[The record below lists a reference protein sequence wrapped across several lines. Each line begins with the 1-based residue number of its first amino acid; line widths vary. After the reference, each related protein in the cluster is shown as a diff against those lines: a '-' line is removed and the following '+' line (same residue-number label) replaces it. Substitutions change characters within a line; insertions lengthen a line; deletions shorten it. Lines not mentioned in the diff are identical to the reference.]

1 MGVDDDQTTASSP
14 PLGKARGMSEGRS
27 SEQPGEFIGPYKLL
41 QVIGEGGFGIVW
53 LAERREPMVQRVAL
67 KIIKPGMD
75 SKAVIARFEQER
87 QALAVMD
94 HPNVAKV
101 FDGGITPPHMGSRPY
116 FVMEHV
122 KGEPIT
128 EFCDRHRM
136 TIRERLELFIPVCE
150 AVQHAHMKGIIHRD
164 IKPSNILVTTVDT
177 AGMSDVG
184 GRMSERTGNPAS
196 HPTSAIP
203 HPTSLVKVIDFGVA
217 KAISHTLTEKT
228 IFTETGHL
236 IGTPEYMSPE
246 QAEMGALDIDTRT
259 DVYSLGVV
267 LYELLAGVLPFDSA
281 TLRAAGH
288 EAIRRMIRDAEAP
301 RPSTRLAT
309 VDHATGEV
317 IAGARHDHRARITSE
332 LKRELEWVPLKAM
345 RKDRSR
351 RYAGAEALGA
361 DIRRYLQGRPL
372 EAAPESRVYLVRKFV
387 ARNRGGVGMAAVVAL
402 ALGTGFAIAVSQ
414 RREAVRQRDAAD
426 AQRRLADDRL
436 AQLERVVEFQG
447 AVYNDLA
454 PERVGR
460 ELVEQVVAEARA
472 SAARRGLSVQE
483 QQSAEQDVRTALDAL
498 SITTVA
504 AATVDQSLLSRVE
517 ASARRAFSD
526 EPAVLASLVQS
537 LADAYEAIG
546 FRDKWLALQI
556 EAVDLRR
563 ACLGAS
569 HKDTI
574 HSLSELAICYRVR
587 GDLALGKPFAR
598 EALDSA
604 LATLGPLHPE
614 TLSAMH
620 ALGTIL
626 TYTDPERAEALLKD
640 SLAGRRKALG
650 NDHDQTIWAIM
661 NMANLFQVS
670 KRFDESEPL
679 VNEALERAVRALGPD
694 HATTLYARRFLR
706 RQFALTGR
714 RDEAIEVA
722 RDLIDRRDRTFGPS
736 HPATITDMNSLV
748 GMLAAGGRIE
758 EAISLA
764 HAAVERTRQCFGA
777 QHAQTISAEARLNEL
792 VGRRGESA
800 APEPP

>member
-1 MGVDDDQTTASSP
+1 M
-14 PLGKARGMSEGRS
+14 
-27 SEQPGEFIGPYKLL
+27 

-53 LAERREPMVQRVAL
+53 LAERREPMVQRIAL

-177 AGMSDVG
+177 ASMSG
-184 GRMSERTGNPAS
+184 ANTSPTRERGSLPSTQHPA
-196 HPTSAIP
+196 PGTPSA
-203 HPTSLVKVIDFGVA
+203 LVKVIDFGVA

-246 QAEMGALDIDTRT
+246 QAEMGALDIDTRS

-267 LYELLAGVLPFDSA
+267 LYELLAGVPPFDAGS
-281 TLRAAGH
+281 LRAAGH
-288 EAIRRMIRDAEAP
+288 EAVRRLIREMEPP

-309 VDHATGEV
+309 VAHAQAEV
-317 IAGARHDHRARITSE
+317 ISAARRGQRGRITSE

-345 RKDRSR
+345 RKERSR
-351 RYAGAEALGA
+351 RYAGAEAMAA
-361 DIRRYLQGRPL
+361 DIRRYLLGKPL
-372 EAAPESRVYLVRKFV
+372 EAAPESRAYLARKFV
-387 ARNRGGVGMAAVVAL
+387 ARNRGGVVAALAVVL
-402 ALGTGFAIAVSQ
+402 ALGAGLGAALWQRGEAI
-414 RREAVRQRDAAD
+414 RQRDAAD

-436 AQLERVVEFQG
+436 EQLERVVEFQG

-460 ELVEQVVAEARA
+460 ELMGQIVAEARA
-472 SAARRGLSVQE
+472 SASRRGLSESEQLAVEQE
-483 QQSAEQDVRTALDAL
+483 VRRMLDAL
-498 SITTVA
+498 SFTTIA
-504 AATVDQSLLSRVE
+504 AATVDNSLLSRVE
-517 ASARRAFSD
+517 TSARRAFASQ
-526 EPAVLASLVQS
+526 PAVLASLVQS

-546 FRDKWLALQI
+546 SRDRWLALQV

-563 ACLGAS
+563 LHLGAR
-569 HKDTI
+569 HRDTI
-574 HSLSELAICYRVR
+574 RSMSELAICYRVR
-587 GDLALGKPFAR
+587 DDLKRGLPCAE
-598 EALDSA
+598 EALEAA
-604 LATLGPLHPE
+604 LATLGPEDPE
-614 TLSAMH
+614 CLSAQH

-626 TYTDPERAEALLKD
+626 TYKDAARAEPLLRD
-640 SLAGRRKALG
+640 SLAGRRKVLG
-650 NDHDQTIWAIM
+650 NDHEATIWSIM
-661 NMANLFQVS
+661 NLATLLQERS
-670 KRFDESEPL
+670 AFDESATL
-679 VNEALERAVRALGPD
+679 VSEALERSVRALGPD
-694 HATTLYARRFLR
+694 QGTTMYARRFLR
-706 RQFALTGR
+706 RQLARTGR
-714 RDEAIEVA
+714 VDEAIVVA
-722 RDLIDRRDRTFGPS
+722 RDLIERRDRTFGPS
-736 HPATITDMNSLV
+736 HPATISELNSLIALLSAEDRV
-748 GMLAAGGRIE
+748 D
-758 EAISLA
+758 EAIPLA
-764 HAAVERTRQCFGA
+764 QAAIERTKQCFGG
-777 QHAQTISAEARLNEL
+777 QHKLTKASEATLEQL
-792 VGRRGESA
+792 VQRRRGSTSSG
-800 APEPP
+800 PP

>member
-1 MGVDDDQTTASSP
+1 MGADDQITRNEMTTAAGAPASP
-14 PLGKARGMSEGRS
+14 RALDPLANH
-27 SEQPGEFIGPYKLL
+27 PGDHIGPYKLL
-41 QVIGEGGFGIVW
+41 QVLGEGGFGIVW

-101 FDGGITPPHMGSRPY
+101 FDGGITPPEMGSRPY

-128 EFCDRHRM
+128 EFCDRHRL

-164 IKPSNILVTTVDT
+164 IKPSNILVSTVDT
-177 AGMSDVG
+177 ASTDTGPT
-184 GRMSERTGNPAS
+184 RERG
-196 HPTSAIP
+196 TSSPSTQHSAP
-203 HPTSLVKVIDFGVA
+203 STALVKVIDFGVA
-217 KAISHTLTEKT
+217 KAISHTLTDKT
-228 IFTETGHL
+228 IFTETGLL

-281 TLRAAGH
+281 TLRSAGH
-288 EAIRRMIRDAEAP
+288 EAIRRMIRDAEP
-301 RPSTRLAT
+301 PKPSTRLAT
-309 VDHATGEV
+309 VDRATAEM
-317 IAGARHDHRARITSE
+317 IATARHDYTARITSE

-351 RYAGAEALGA
+351 RYAGAEALAA

-372 EAAPESRVYLVRKFV
+372 EAAPESRAYLARKFV
-387 ARNRGGVGMAAVVAL
+387 ARNGGAVGTAAVVAL
-402 ALGTGFAIAVSQ
+402 TLGAGLAIAVSQ

-426 AQRRLADDRL
+426 EQRRLADDRL

-472 SAARRGLSVQE
+472 SAARRGLSNQE
-483 QQSAEQDVRTALDAL
+483 QQAAERDVRGALDAL

-504 AATVDQSLLSRVE
+504 AATVDRSLLSRVE
-517 ASARRAFSD
+517 ASARKAFSD

-546 FRDKWLALQI
+546 FRDKWLELQT

-563 ACLGAS
+563 SCLGPR
-569 HKDTI
+569 HRDTI
-574 HSLSELAICYRVR
+574 HSMSRLAICYRVCDDFEN
-587 GDLALGKPFAR
+587 GKLLAQESL
-598 EALDSA
+598 ESA

-614 TLSAMH
+614 TLWAMN
-620 ALGTIL
+620 ALGNIETFYGSR
-626 TYTDPERAEALLKD
+626 TRAETLLKD
-640 SLAGRRKALG
+640 SLEGMRRVLG
-650 NDHDQTIWAIM
+650 NDHEQTIRAIM
-661 NMANLFQVS
+661 NLTALLHEL

-679 VNEALERAVRALGPD
+679 VREALERSARTLGPD
-694 HATTLYARRFLR
+694 HAETLYARRYLR
-706 RQFALTGR
+706 RQYSRQGRTEEAL
-714 RDEAIEVA
+714 AVA
-722 RDLIDRRDRTFGPS
+722 RDLVERRDRTFGPS
-736 HPATITDMNSLV
+736 HPATIRDVNSLIDLLV
-748 GMLAAGGRIE
+748 QENRIA
-758 EAISLA
+758 EAIPLA
-764 HAAVERTRQCFGA
+764 NASVERARQCFGA
-777 QHAQTISAEARLNEL
+777 RDDRTVAAEATLKDL
-792 VGRRGESA
+792 IGRRGPST